1 MTDQEPQDEIAQDQV
16 VQDQEPV
23 DGTVPGLEA
32 PAQDI
37 VDNSGDPRVTIT
49 GGAGPYEAAAIMA
62 AIDAAL
68 TEELANRAVPS
79 QPAVPGAWFMS
90 GRPQVVLGP
99 KTSFQGLSATPG
111 SDDENGD
118 SEN

>member
-1 MTDQEPQDEIAQDQV
+1 MTNEDPKMETVAGADDLKMEI
-16 VQDQEPV
+16 
-23 DGTVPGLEA
+23 
-32 PAQDI
+32 I
-37 VDNSGDPRVTIT
+37 

-68 TEELANRAVPS
+68 TEELAAEAIPS
-79 QPAVPGAWFMS
+79 QPATPGAWAMS

-99 KTSFQGLSATPG
+99 KTSFQGLSPSSG

-118 SEN
+118 SES